1 MATYNG
7 GFYDYNDRV
16 TTDIFFRKAA
26 CKKTKTATIKSG
38 QVLKARS
45 FLQSDSKGK
54 LVAHTGLSESALVK
68 FATITTTQT
77 LILGGLTFTAGT
89 GSVTAAQLVTIWRD
103 FADGTTAATANTEL
117 LARGINATTVG
128 TFTAGTLTGWN
139 TQNHDVVDKVLF
151 TSTTALSD
159 VTNLADTGTATDPT
173 ITTVA
178 GVATFP
184 TIVGVNLYD
193 VDASAADVQAE
204 VFTEASFWASALTWY
219 VDSTADT
226 ITIHDG
232 TTVACTAYNTGT
244 VSNDKA
250 STELLQAKFV
260 EGSQFD
266 NLGFLTLG
274 EIANG

>member
-1 MATYNG
+1 MAYNG
-7 GFYDYNDRV
+7 GFYDYADRV
-16 TTDIFFRKAA
+16 TTDIFFRKSAER
-26 CKKTKTATIKSG
+26 KTKTATVKSG

-45 FLQSDSKGK
+45 FLQSDSTGK
-54 LVAHTGLSESALVK
+54 LIAHTGLSEAALVT
-68 FATITTTQT
+68 FATITTGQT
-77 LILGGLTFTAGT
+77 LILGGLTFTAGS
-89 GSVTAAQLVTIWRD
+89 GSVTAAQLVEVWRD
-103 FADGTTAATANTEL
+103 FADGTVAATANTEL
-117 LARGINATTVG
+117 LARGLSASVVG

-139 TQNHDVVDKVLF
+139 TQDHDAVNKVLF
-151 TSTTALSD
+151 TSTSALTN

-173 ITTVA
+173 ITIVG
-178 GVATFP
+178 GVTSFP
-184 TIVGVNLYD
+184 TIAGVNLYD
-193 VDASAADVQAE
+193 VDASGGDEDVE
-204 VFTEASFWASALTWY
+204 VYTEASFWASALTWY

-244 VSNDKA
+244 VANDKA

-260 EGSQFD
+260 EGGEFD